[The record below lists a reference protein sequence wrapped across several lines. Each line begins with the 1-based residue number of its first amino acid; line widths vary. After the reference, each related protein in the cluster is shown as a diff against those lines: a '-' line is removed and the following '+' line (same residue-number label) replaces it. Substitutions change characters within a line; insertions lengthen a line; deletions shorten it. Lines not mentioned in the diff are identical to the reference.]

1 MARAFTDIVPQPGN
15 PKPRVFRLP
24 EDEALINRYGF
35 PSQGH
40 AAVLGRLRGRIPN
53 FLVGSETASLRP
65 NTMLAI
71 NLGKNKSSLV
81 DSIDDYVKGVHTFGP
96 YSDVLV
102 VNVSSPNTPG
112 LRGLQNKDQLRRL
125 LTGVTQA
132 RDELPISPITTQRP
146 KLVLKIAPDLD
157 ESQIADIANVVR
169 ESRIDGVI
177 VSNTTI
183 QRPKNL
189 NGREYATSRP
199 YSFLSFSFLFFFLAN
214 KSEAGGLS
222 GTPLKAVA
230 LQTLKLLRGQL
241 PASVPIIGCGGIRSG
256 ADALEYAKAGA
267 CMVQVLTGFGYEGV
281 GNCRR
286 IKDELTEQ
294 LAKQK
299 TTWQEVVKEAV
310 EMLSAK
316 ELPKAAELK
325 TIESAVGQLVAEA
338 QELGTLLDRL
348 GERMDRDSDTRR

>member
-1 MARAFTDIVPQPGN
+1 
-15 PKPRVFRLP
+15 
-24 EDEALINRYGF
+24 
-35 PSQGH
+35 
-40 AAVLGRLRGRIPN
+40 
-53 FLVGSETASLRP
+53 
-65 NTMLAI
+65 MLAI

-189 NGREYATSRP
+189 NGP
-199 YSFLSFSFLFFFLAN
+199 N